1 MLGVLTQKGSPF
13 LRATEKGTMDMPN
26 EKPIYQKTRVELFR
40 DMKVSDAGLTS
51 EEADAARSSTVPT
64 SSRLGKRKSIPAIF
78 LEQFKDF
85 LVIILIIATIVSAA
99 LGDVE
104 SMVVILAVIT
114 MNAILGTVQTVKA
127 TASLDS
133 LKKLSAPTA
142 KVLRDGAVMEIPGS
156 EVTVGDVVQLEAGD
170 FVCADGRLLDCASLK
185 VAESALTGESLPVE
199 KELDD
204 ISGEVP
210 LGDRKNMVFSG
221 SFVTYGR
228 AAFLVTG
235 IGMDT
240 EMGHI
245 ATLLKNTEEKKTPLQ
260 VSLDQFGRK
269 LSIIILVI
277 CALLLRR
284 QRVPAG

>member
-1 MLGVLTQKGSPF
+1 M
-13 LRATEKGTMDMPN
+13 RATKKGTMDMPN
-26 EKPIYQKTRVELFR
+26 EKPVYQKTRVELFR

-51 EEADAARSSTVPT
+51 QEARQRQEQYGPNELQA
-64 SSRLGKRKSIPAIF
+64 GKRKSIPMIF

-85 LVIILIIATIVSAA
+85 LVIILIIAAIISAA

-104 SMVVILAVIT
+104 STIVILAVIT
-114 MNAILGTVQTVKA
+114 MNAILGTFQTVKA

-142 KVLRDGAVMEIPGS
+142 KVLRDGAVVEIPGS

-204 ISGEVP
+204 ISSEVP

-228 AAFLVTG
+228 ATFLVTG
-235 IGMDT
+235 IGMNT

-245 ATLLKNTEEKKTPLQ
+245 AMLLKNTVTAAKLQ
-260 VSLDQFGRK
+260 NG
-269 LSIIILVI
+269 
-277 CALLLRR
+277 LL
-284 QRVPAG
+284 